1 MHLSY
6 SLDLPPM
13 YESSKAWS
21 TLPVDL
27 RDLPP
32 ELRRR
37 LGSKEFEAEQT
48 DSKKSMHKTDV
59 PSV

>member
-1 MHLSY
+1 
-6 SLDLPPM
+6 M

-37 LGSKEFEAEQT
+37 LGSKDFEAEQT

-59 PSV
+59 PSL